1 MKKEDVLRLA
11 FQTLEQREDTYG
23 TPYENFKRVA
33 DMLTAYLGVDVQP
46 HDVCVIE
53 IIQKIVRLQTSNGL
67 HSDSWIDIAGYA
79 GIGAEVAHEE
89 EKESISIK
97 EFLRKSFRMEDP
109 PSKDTSKSQ
118 SKT

>member
-11 FQTLEQREDTYG
+11 FQTVEQRGDTYG
-23 TPYENFKRVA
+23 SPYENFKKVA

-67 HSDSWIDIAGYA
+67 HGDSWIDIAGYA
-79 GIGAEVAHEE
+79 GIGAEVAYEE

-97 EFLRKSFRMEDP
+97 EFLRKSFRMEDS
-109 PSKDTSKSQ
+109 PSQDTSKPQ
-118 SKT
+118 SKA

>member
-11 FQTLEQREDTYG
+11 FQTVEQREDTYG
-23 TPYENFKRVA
+23 SPYENFKKVA

-67 HSDSWIDIAGYA
+67 HNDSWVDIAGYA
-79 GIGAEVAHEE
+79 GIGAEVSHEE
-89 EKESISIK
+89 EISIK
-97 EFLRKSFRMEDP
+97 EYLRKEFRMEDP
-109 PSKDTSKSQ
+109 LSKDIAKPQ
-118 SKT
+118 SKA